1 MTHCTFALCESLLKK
16 ICHLFIVIV
25 RFFTAISSVY
35 MFGSLKYLFRVIQ
48 FYSVTKE
55 FVKVNVNMKL
65 LKILAFKTF
74 KG

>member
-1 MTHCTFALCESLLKK
+1 
-16 ICHLFIVIV
+16 
-25 RFFTAISSVY
+25 